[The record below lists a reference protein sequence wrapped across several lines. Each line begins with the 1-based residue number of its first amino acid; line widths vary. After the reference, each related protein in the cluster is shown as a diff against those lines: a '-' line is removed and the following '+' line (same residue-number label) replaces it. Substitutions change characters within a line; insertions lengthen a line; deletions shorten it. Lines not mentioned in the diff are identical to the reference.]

1 MKNLK
6 DIISESLLNE
16 GRSFT
21 ASKDGDNKTCGIM
34 NVELGTN
41 WKHVIVIMDTDS
53 NTVQVVGYNDIQE
66 LSDYWEADDGAFDYI
81 KNAKSGTLV
90 NDPSALAD
98 TYIVY

>member
-1 MKNLK
+1 
-6 DIISESLLNE
+6 
-16 GRSFT
+16 
-21 ASKDGDNKTCGIM
+21 M

-81 KNAKSGTLV
+81 KNAKPGTV
-90 NDPSALAD
+90 VKDPSTDLD
-98 TYIVY
+98 TYIFY

>member
-21 ASKDGDNKTCGIM
+21 ASKDGDNKACGIM

-41 WKHVIVIMDTDS
+41 WKHVIVIMDENS
-53 NTVQVVGYNDIQE
+53 SAVQVVGYNDIQE
-66 LSDYWEADDGAFDYI
+66 LADYWEAEDEFNYI
-81 KNAKSGTLV
+81 KNAKPGTV
-90 NDPSALAD
+90 VKDPSTGLD
-98 TYIVY
+98 TYIFY

>member
-21 ASKDGDNKTCGIM
+21 ASKDGDNKACGIM
-34 NVELGTN
+34 NVELWTN
-41 WKHVIVIMDTDS
+41 WKRVIVIMDENS
-53 NTVQVVGYNDIQE
+53 NTVQVVGYNDIHE
-66 LSDYWEADDGAFDYI
+66 LSDYWEAEGAYDYL
-81 KNAKSGTLV
+81 KNAKPGTV
-90 NDPSALAD
+90 VKDPSTDLD

>member
-21 ASKDGDNKTCGIM
+21 ASKDGDNRTCEM
-34 NVELGTN
+34 MTVELGTN
-41 WKHVIVIMDTDS
+41 WKHVFVAMDTDS

-66 LSDYWEADDGAFDYI
+66 LSDYWEADGAYDYL
-81 KNAKSGTLV
+81 KNAKSGTV
-90 NDPSALAD
+90 VKDPSTDLD
-98 TYIVY
+98 TYIFY